1 MIVIDIGNDG
11 LIGFQKQ
18 NLSYSFLHW
27 HGGLGQQ
34 SKFKLIEHSRP
45 LSTYY
50 LKLAPTLLV
59 EWSE

>member
-1 MIVIDIGNDG
+1 MIVIDTGNGD

-27 HGGLGQQ
+27 DGSLVEQ
-34 SKFKLIEHSRP
+34 SKFKPIEHHRP
-45 LSTYY
+45 LSTYF

>member
-1 MIVIDIGNDG
+1 MIVIDTGNGD

-27 HGGLGQQ
+27 NGDLGQH
-34 SKFKLIEHSRP
+34 SKFRLNEHSRP
-45 LSTYY
+45 LSAYY